1 MPEFRDL
8 ILGFDPGGKG
18 NFGWSVCRVVDDS
31 LQPPA
36 STGLAD
42 QAWDAVAQTKRAIET
57 GFGAGDA
64 RVLAAGIDAPLF
76 WTMQGGRTADDAV
89 RQALK
94 ETGIPS
100 QRLGGRVQHFN
111 SLQGSCVVQGVLLA
125 KLLHD
130 TWTLKITEAHPK
142 ALRRLLEHS
151 EHSEITVM
159 VEMLTADLNEHRL
172 DATLAAVTAW
182 AMHVRQPGW
191 RDISRQEHHP
201 VQPFD
206 TPVSYWMPIP

>member
-1 MPEFRDL
+1 MPQFTDL
-8 ILGFDPGGKG
+8 MLRFDPGGKG

-36 STGLAD
+36 RTGLAD
-42 QAWDAVAQTKRAIET
+42 HAWDAVAQTRRAIKT
-57 GFGAGDA
+57 GFGAGSA

-76 WTMQGGRTADDAV
+76 WTLQGGRTADAAV

-94 ETGIPS
+94 ETGVPS
-100 QRLGGRVQHFN
+100 QKLGGKVQHFN
-111 SLQGSCVVQGVLLA
+111 SLRGSCVVQGVLLS

-130 TWTLKITEAHPK
+130 TWALKITEAHPK
-142 ALRRLLEHS
+142 ALKRLLERS
-151 EHSEITVM
+151 EHSGVAVM
-159 VEMLTADLNEHRL
+159 VERLTADLREHRL

-182 AMHVRQPGW
+182 AMHMRQPGW
-191 RDISRQEHHP
+191 RDLYQQERCP

-206 TPVSYWMPIP
+206 NPVSYWMPIP